1 MKSASR
7 VPSMATAIHQQA
19 DSKREPIIAPKK
31 KDFMIIEMD
40 KYKIFMRYMTHNNLD
55 AVLK

>member
-1 MKSASR
+1 
-7 VPSMATAIHQQA
+7 MATAIHQQA